1 METDPIRQIAIF
13 RVPDLQACLTQLR
26 LSRTG
31 LKRDLQTRLGT
42 HLRVLI
48 ASAELSADPFTRKK
62 KDDAGAPHSM
72 KDGLRRDCLFDMAD
86 A

>member
-13 RVPDLQACLTQLR
+13 RVPELQACLTQLR

-62 KDDAGAPHSM
+62 KDDAGLLQLHEEL
-72 KDGLRRDCLFDMAD
+72 KKRLLVWHG
-86 A
+86 